1 MRKALSKMYKVLY
14 VEDDIN
20 SRRVMKMSERIHL
33 GQLAITIFEDSTD
46 FEMKLAQIN
55 PNPDIILLDIHV
67 TPYTGFEMLQ
77 MIRANSQYDS
87 IPIIACTASVMDEE
101 IDMLKD
107 VGFQGVISKPLDL
120 DNLPNLFQRI
130 LNGEVIWHIS

>member
-1 MRKALSKMYKVLY
+1 MYKVLY
-14 VEDDIN
+14 VEDDIH
-20 SRRVMKMSERIHL
+20 SRRVMKMSERMHPGL
-33 GQLAITIFEDSTD
+33 LEITIFDDSTD
-46 FEMKLAQIN
+46 FETRFAELSPK
-55 PNPDIILLDIHV
+55 PDIILLDIHV

-77 MIRANSQYDS
+77 MVRANSQYDS
-87 IPIIACTASVMDEE
+87 IPIIACTASVMNEE

-120 DNLPNLFQRI
+120 ENLPSLFQRI